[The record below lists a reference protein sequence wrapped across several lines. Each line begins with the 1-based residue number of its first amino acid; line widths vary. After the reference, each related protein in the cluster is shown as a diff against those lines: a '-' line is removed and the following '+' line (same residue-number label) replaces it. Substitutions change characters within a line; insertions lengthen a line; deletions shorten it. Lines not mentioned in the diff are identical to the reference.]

1 MTDTKALEARI
12 EKSGLKLKYVAK
24 KMGISYASLRY
35 KMDNVREFTA
45 TEIYQLC
52 EIVGITDLKEKYKLF
67 FCQKG

>member
-52 EIVGITDLKEKYKLF
+52 EIVGITDLEEKYKLF